1 MPHSWFRLSIV
12 AIVLLCPLAAAED
25 WPQILGPNRNG
36 IVSDTGLNL
45 DWKTKPPKTL
55 WKVPIGHAYSSVAI
69 VGDWLYT
76 MAKRQKRDIALCLD
90 ARTGKELWS
99 FDAVPSYID
108 VQKQGAGPRATP
120 TYHQGK
126 LYCLFA
132 RGELLCL
139 TDKGKKVWQRNM
151 FQDTLAKSKEG
162 EFYYWGV
169 SMSPLVEGD
178 AVIVQP
184 GGDKNNSAAAYHKDT
199 GKLLWTAGDDP
210 MGYASPIAITTS
222 GSRQVVVPTGQS
234 ILGIDPAKGKILWRY
249 AFGNQFNVTCAI
261 PVWNDNLLF
270 VSAAY
275 GGGCAAL
282 EIIPAGNGK
291 DQWSVREKWT
301 NKKYMQN
308 LMATSMIVDGHI
320 YGCHG
325 DLAAFFLRCLDQKTG
340 QVKWEQRVQGR
351 YSFLALDKHILC
363 WHERGSLTLIEA
375 TPAEFRIKGELPKLL
390 TYKSWAMP
398 ALANGKLY
406 LRDER
411 HLLCLDL
418 RRN

>member
-1 MPHSWFRLSIV
+1 MPHSWTLSSILTL
-12 AIVLLCPLAAAED
+12 VLICPLAIAED
-25 WPQILGPNRNG
+25 WPQILGPHRNG
-36 IVSDTGLNL
+36 IVPDTGLNV
-45 DWKTKPPKTL
+45 DWKMTPPKTL

-69 VGDWLYT
+69 VGDRLYT
-76 MAKRQKRDIALCLD
+76 MAQRGKRDIALCLD
-90 ARTGKELWS
+90 AKSGKELWS
-99 FDAVPSYID
+99 YDAVPSYID

-139 TDKGKKVWQRNM
+139 TDRGKKVWQRNM
-151 FQDTLAKSKEG
+151 FTDTGAKSQEG

-169 SMSPLVEGD
+169 SMSPLVEGE

-184 GGDKNNSAAAYHKDT
+184 GGDKNNSVAAYHKDT
-199 GKLLWTAGDDP
+199 GKLLWTVGEDP
-210 MGYASPIAITTS
+210 MGYASPISVTID

-234 ILGIDPAKGKILWRY
+234 ILGIEPSKGKILWRY
-249 AFGNQFNVTCAI
+249 PFGNRFNVTCAI
-261 PVWNDNLLF
+261 PVWKDNLLF

-282 EIIPAGNGK
+282 EIFHRGK
-291 DQWSVREKWT
+291 SDESWIVQKKWT
-301 NKKYMQN
+301 NKKELQN
-308 LMATSMIVDGHI
+308 LMATSMIVDGYI

-340 QVKWEQRVQGR
+340 QVKWEKRVQGR

-363 WHERGSLTLIEA
+363 WHERGNLSLIEA
-375 TPAEFRIKGELPKLL
+375 TPAEFRVKAELPKLL
-390 TYKSWAMP
+390 AHKCWTMP
-398 ALANGKLY
+398 AFANGKLY
-406 LRDER
+406 LRDEH

-418 RRN
+418 RKE

>member
-1 MPHSWFRLSIV
+1 MPHSWTRLSITAIIV
-12 AIVLLCPLAAAED
+12 ACPLAAADD
-25 WPQILGPNRNG
+25 WPQILGPERNG
-36 IVSDTGLNL
+36 IITDTGLNL
-45 DWKTKPPKTL
+45 DWKTTPPKIL

-69 VGDWLYT
+69 VGDRLFT
-76 MAKRQKRDIALCLD
+76 MAKRDERDIALCLD
-90 ARTGKELWS
+90 TNTGKELWS
-99 FDAVPSYID
+99 YEAVPSYID

-139 TDKGKKVWQRNM
+139 TDKGEKLWQRDM
-151 FQDTLAKSKEG
+151 FKDTGAKSQEG

-178 AVIVQP
+178 VVIVQP
-184 GGDKNNSAAAYHKDT
+184 GGTKNNSVAAYHKDT
-199 GKLLWTAGDDP
+199 GKLLWTTGSDP
-210 MGYASPIAITTS
+210 MGYASPIAITVDGT
-222 GSRQVVVPTGQS
+222 RQVVVPTGQS
-234 ILGIDPAKGKILWRY
+234 ILGIEPTKGKILWRY
-249 AFGNQFNVTCAI
+249 PFGNKFNVTCAI
-261 PVWNDNLLF
+261 PVWKDNLLF

-282 EIIPAGNGK
+282 EIIRRGK
-291 DQWSVREKWT
+291 GDDPWTVRKKWT
-301 NKKYMQN
+301 NKKEMQN

-325 DLAAFFLRCLDQKTG
+325 DLAAFFLRCLDLQTG
-340 QVKWEQRVQGR
+340 KVNWEKRVEGR
-351 YSFLALDKHILC
+351 YSLLALEKHILC
-363 WHERGSLTLIEA
+363 WYERGNLSLIEA
-375 TPAEFRIKGELPKLL
+375 TPAAFRLKAELPELL

-398 ALANGKLY
+398 AYTDGKLY
-406 LRDER
+406 LRDQR

-418 RRN
+418 WK

>member
-1 MPHSWFRLSIV
+1 MPHAWFRYSLFTFIV
-12 AIVLLCPLAAAED
+12 ACPLAVGED
-25 WPQILGPNRNG
+25 WRQILGPARDG
-36 IVSDTGLNL
+36 IVRETGLNL
-45 DWKTKPPKTL
+45 DWKAKPPKIL
-55 WKVPIGHAYSSVAI
+55 WKVPLGNAYSSVAI
-69 VGDWLYT
+69 VGDRLFT
-76 MAKRQKRDIALCLD
+76 MAKSGQRDIALCLD
-90 ARTGKELWS
+90 AQTGKELWS

-126 LYCLFA
+126 LYCLFG

-139 TDKGKKVWQRNM
+139 TEKGKKVWQRNM
-151 FQDTLAKSKEG
+151 FQETGARSGEG

-169 SMSPLVEGD
+169 SQSPLVEGD
-178 AVIVQP
+178 LVIVQP
-184 GGDKNNSAAAYHKDT
+184 GGSNNNSVAAFHKDT

-210 MGYASPIAITTS
+210 MGYASPIAITAA
-222 GSRQVVVPTGQS
+222 GSRQVVVPTGQA
-234 ILGIDPAKGKILWRY
+234 ILGIDPVKGKILWRY
-249 AFGNQFNVTCAI
+249 PFGNKFNVTCAI
-261 PVWNDNLLF
+261 PVWSDNLLF

-282 EIIPAGNGK
+282 EIVPPVSKEGN
-291 DQWSVREKWT
+291 WSVREKWT
-301 NKKYMQN
+301 NKNKLQN

-340 QVKWEQRVQGR
+340 EVKWEKRVPGR
-351 YSFLALDKHILC
+351 YSFLALDRHILC

-375 TPAEFRIKGELPKLL
+375 SPAEYRVKGELPKLL

-398 ALANGKLY
+398 AFANGKLY

-411 HLLCLDL
+411 NLLCLDL
-418 RRN
+418 RKD